1 MNDEERIKILKTAF
15 EQDYGV
21 EAVHV
26 DSVPVIDTFGGQ
38 VAWEGIVDVFDIK
51 GHPDVKRG
59 YGWPYGEKDGE
70 IQYTTVLG
78 KIPVGSPLGAV
89 RAFIRSQAKQP

>member
-1 MNDEERIKILKTAF
+1 VCIDSNRA
-15 EQDYGV
+15 YGV

-26 DSVPVIDTFGGQ
+26 ESVPVIDTFGGQ

-59 YGWPYGEKDGE
+59 YGWPYGENDGE

-78 KIPVGSPLGAV
+78 KIPINSPLGAV
-89 RAFIRSQAKQP
+89 QAFIASQSNEGKR